1 MMLLALKR
9 LLVGT
14 PLAST
19 RERHERLS
27 IPLALA
33 VFASDALSSTAYATE
48 EILLALS
55 TTAYAALSNL
65 ISLPIAMAIV
75 TLMVIVVISYRQVI
89 QTYPQGGGSYEVSRA
104 NLGPTVSQ
112 IGGSALLIDY
122 VLTVAVSV
130 SAGVAALTST
140 GLVGNDA
147 KVPLAMLFIA
157 LITLVNLRGVKET
170 GRVLVFPAYLFIGT
184 MFALLGWGGWQL
196 LQAGAFSSLANP
208 MALVHHAQASGAL
221 SPTAGVASMAMVL
234 AMLHAFSHGCAALT
248 GIEVIANGVKAFK
261 EPTSHNANKTLVL
274 MAAVLATIFLG
285 MTLLA
290 FGFGVGYSHH
300 DTVVSQLGKAVF
312 GDGSPL
318 YFLLQFI
325 TMVILVFAANTCF
338 SGFPRL
344 ASILADD
351 GYLPRQLMSLGD
363 RLVFSNGIL
372 ILGVL
377 SALLVAAFG
386 ANTHAIIPLYA
397 VGVFLSFSLAQ
408 FGMVA
413 HHKRHQQPGWRRGLA
428 INLFGALITS
438 IVTLILLIEKFTT
451 GAWMILVA
459 LPLLVW
465 LFRSVE
471 AHYRTIAKQMV
482 LPSLADYQP
491 KAIDHTVL
499 VLVSS
504 LNRGT
509 LPALEYA
516 RTISDR
522 VEAVHVEINPAA
534 TRNLANAWED
544 WGGGVPLTILKSPYR
559 SINQP
564 LMDYISEV
572 EARYEHDLVTIIVPE
587 FVTKRFWH
595 NLLHNQTSL
604 LLKTLLRFKRGK
616 VVTSV
621 RYYLDE

>member
-1 MMLLALKR
+1 MLLTLKR

-27 IPLALA
+27 IPVALA

-55 TTAYAALSNL
+55 ATAYAALSNL
-65 ISLPIAMAIV
+65 ISLPIALAIV
-75 TLMVIVVISYRQVI
+75 TLMLIVVLSYRQVI
-89 QTYPQGGGSYEVSRA
+89 QTYPQGGGSYEVSRE
-104 NLGPTVSQ
+104 NLGDAACQ
-112 IGGSALLIDY
+112 LAGSALLIDY
-122 VLTVAVSV
+122 VLTVAVSI

-140 GLVGNDA
+140 GLVPQA
-147 KVPLAMLFIA
+147 SKVPLAILFI
-157 LITLVNLRGVKET
+157 LFITLINLRGVKET
-170 GRVLVFPAYLFIGT
+170 GRVLVFPAYLFMGT
-184 MFALLGWGGWQL
+184 MFALIGWGSWQL
-196 LQAGAFSSLANP
+196 FQSGVLVSLAQP
-208 MALVHHAQASGAL
+208 LQLVQQAQAAGQL
-221 SPTAGVASMAMVL
+221 SPTETVVGMALLL
-234 AMLHAFSHGCAALT
+234 AMLNAFSHGCAALT

-261 EPTSHNANKTLVL
+261 EPATDNANKTLVL
-274 MAAVLATIFLG
+274 MAAVLAAIFIG
-285 MTLLA
+285 MTVLA
-290 FGFGVGYSHH
+290 FGFGVGYDHAE
-300 DTVVSQLGKAVF
+300 TVVSQVGKAVF
-312 GDGSPL
+312 GGGSFG
-318 YFLLQFI
+318 YYLLQVL

-372 ILGVL
+372 ILGIL
-377 SALLVAAFG
+377 SAVLVALFG
-386 ANTHAIIPLYA
+386 ADTHALIPLYA

-413 HHKRHQQPGWRRGLA
+413 HHRTHQQPGWRRGYA
-428 INLFGALITS
+428 INLFGALTTS
-438 IVTLILLIEKFTT
+438 VVTLILLVEKFTT

-459 LPLLVW
+459 IPLLMW
-465 LFRSVE
+465 LFRSVKG
-471 AHYRTIAKQMV
+471 HYKAIGKQMC
-482 LPSLADYQP
+482 LPDLKDYNPQP
-491 KAIDHTVL
+491 IEHTVL

-509 LPALEYA
+509 LPALQYA

-534 TRNLANAWED
+534 TRNLTKAWDD

-559 SINQP
+559 SITQP
-564 LMDYISEV
+564 LLDYITEV
-572 EARYEHDLVTIIVPE
+572 ETRYEHDLVTIIVPE
-587 FVTKRFWH
+587 FVTKQFWH

-604 LLKTLLRFKRGK
+604 LLKTLLRFQKGK